1 MNDRGRSK
9 VRTVKGD
16 QQLTRGV
23 EPERHAKGTAFF
35 QPSACLVHVSVVG
48 RGVIIMA
55 LLAPMRSNVPP
66 STKRHALHGDGDH

>member
-1 MNDRGRSK
+1 GATLAPPSQESTDKAIERLDRM
-9 VRTVKGD
+9 
-16 QQLTRGV
+16 
-23 EPERHAKGTAFF
+23 RHAKGTAFF
-35 QPSACLVHVSVVG
+35 QPSACFVHVSVVG